1 MTDSFL
7 KMHLSYFYCK
17 KWVSITPIL
26 YLFSVALASVG
37 TIGSKDTGFL
47 CTSYRADNA
56 GIDGKIESWCSD
68 AWIYGE
74 LYSCRGG
81 K

>member
-26 YLFSVALASVG
+26 YLFSVALG
-37 TIGSKDTGFL
+37 
-47 CTSYRADNA
+47 
-56 GIDGKIESWCSD
+56 ESIHLK
-68 AWIYGE
+68 A
-74 LYSCRGG
+74 
-81 K
+81 